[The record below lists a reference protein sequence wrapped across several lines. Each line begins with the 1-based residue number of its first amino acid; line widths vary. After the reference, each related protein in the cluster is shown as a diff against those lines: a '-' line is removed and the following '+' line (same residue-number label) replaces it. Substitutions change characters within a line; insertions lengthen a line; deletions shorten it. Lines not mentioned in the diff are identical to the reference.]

1 MEVKKAIDFEVI
13 KALILMFIPLV
24 LVIANGGEIRPS
36 ISNFVY
42 YTESTFK
49 VLLCTTALLY
59 FQDGYTDRRRWYNM
73 LLALCLV
80 GVAYTPH
87 LQVPFWHYLFALNFF
102 IGNDIVMIWYSS
114 KKQRIYKIIASLST
128 IPVYFLALKYDA
140 ENVFFWAESYMSV
153 KLSLHLVG
161 EKIGKID

>member
-1 MEVKKAIDFEVI
+1 MEVKKAINFEVI
-13 KALILMFIPLV
+13 KALLLMLLPFILV
-24 LVIANGGEIRPS
+24 LANNGEIRPS

-73 LLALCLV
+73 ILAICLV

-87 LQVPFWHYLFALNFF
+87 LDIPFWHYLFAVSFF
-102 IGNDIVMIWYSS
+102 VGNDTVMIWFSS
-114 KKQRIYKIIASLST
+114 KEQRIYKIIVFLST
-128 IPVYFLALKYDA
+128 IPIYFLAVKYDK
-140 ENVFFWAESYMSV
+140 ENMFFWVEAYMSI

-161 EKIGKID
+161 EKLGKID